1 MAADRHGPRVGGG
14 DRPWRAVRGL
24 SASNA
29 SSCVASR
36 LATGQDKLCFNMAT
50 KFDGLVIH
58 KLVFYGKRVSP
69 LLLRASGRIPNV

>member
-58 KLVFYGKRVSP
+58 KLVFYGVTTPCASP
-69 LLLRASGRIPNV
+69 TREDTERFS